1 MSEDGDREALRYHL
15 IRADLSPEELERP
28 INRIAGTRLVSDKAP
43 LPLAERRRASRASPT
58 AHRAC
63 AQQRPARARGR
74 GRRFTAPFGEG
85 NWCRRNG
92 RPRSDAPMARRRCR
106 GSRTLRISE
115 PTGTTLMPAQQ
126 PTIVSSVVDWFTAP
140 TRRQSNRRTPSRLG
154 FTAGGPAPHT
164 IVLSGRHCSPFWS
177 NSANSPAGAVD
188 LAAHIVSCLSYH
200 AVWSGDA
207 SSVQLIRLARRTTT
221 PETAP
226 AVPALLASR
235 EGRAH
240 AAAGDLTE
248 CAKSLEFAA
257 AVYTTR
263 RSGADPGPK
272 WAYWI
277 SQGVLVADAGRA
289 WLEAGAP
296 DRAVALLSQGLELI
310 GVDQP
315 RNRSLHSL
323 SPSVGYL
330 QLGQIAAAADAAEFA
345 ARCTMPTPEYGSR
358 SGGPGVV
365 PSPRAAVM

>member
-1 MSEDGDREALRYHL
+1 M
-15 IRADLSPEELERP
+15 
-28 INRIAGTRLVSDKAP
+28 IAVEQGSWTGTRIGAHNGVRLV
-43 LPLAERRRASRASPT
+43 
-58 AHRAC
+58 
-63 AQQRPARARGR
+63 
-74 GRRFTAPFGEG
+74 
-85 NWCRRNG
+85 
-92 RPRSDAPMARRRCR
+92 
-106 GSRTLRISE
+106 
-115 PTGTTLMPAQQ
+115 
-126 PTIVSSVVDWFTAP
+126 
-140 TRRQSNRRTPSRLG
+140 
-154 FTAGGPAPHT
+154 PAP
-164 IVLSGRHCSPFWS
+164 
-177 NSANSPAGAVD
+177 
-188 LAAHIVSCLSYH
+188 
-200 AVWSGDA
+200 
-207 SSVQLIRLARRTTT
+207 
-221 PETAP
+221 
-226 AVPALLASR
+226 LASR

-358 SGGPGVV
+358 SGRPGVV